1 MNELLDYINTRME
14 ELEEEKEELKEYQE
28 KDKDRR
34 CLEYAL
40 YQRDNLLKGREG
52 DVPIFNTG
60 GYLYLAVTR

>member
-1 MNELLDYINTRME
+1 MSDPRNPNINNRTTP
-14 ELEEEKEELKEYQE
+14 Q
-28 KDKDRR
+28 
-34 CLEYAL
+34 YAL